1 MVSSIQAQQEGVES
15 VLQGEA
21 DQHALDGT
29 GRALDVPRSLR
40 ERVEQRPQVS
50 RSSAPETFCWG

>member
-21 DQHALDGT
+21 DQHVLDGT
-29 GRALDVPRSLR
+29 GRTLDVPRSLR
-40 ERVEQRPQVS
+40 ERVERLPQVS
-50 RSSAPETFCWG
+50 WSSASETFCWG